1 MHQRPITR
9 VAFTH
14 ETALFK
20 DKALSLRYCAGFGSA
35 PSLIII
41 NNGQVWG
48 GSCKISIVVV
58 LASTAAAIKI
68 VSVLVV
74 VVIVK

>member
-1 MHQRPITR
+1 M
-9 VAFTH
+9 
-14 ETALFK
+14 
-20 DKALSLRYCAGFGSA
+20 RYCAGFGSA